1 VWGTAEKCHD
11 PYLRCALYGAAQTA
25 LGVTGC
31 CVLSHSPQGCYQ
43 LVDAAFGWQDADY
56 TETLTLCTKLCEDE
70 IVHGGEE
77 TLARTI
83 LEARS
88 LDVPI
93 LFVVTA
99 CGPEIV
105 GDDVVAVCEE
115 MHSQVD
121 FQIVPILCAGFRGD
135 QNRGIDIALDA
146 LLKHLVT
153 GDGESG
159 AVGDRSQP
167 GQHVSRN
174 TFHATRFTHHVSR
187 SVCLIA
193 PHANANP
200 TWMGDLA
207 WVKEVLAHM
216 GAQVVATLTHDTT
229 LREFQ
234 QVPLAEACI
243 VLSHDAG
250 QKAAETLAER
260 YGFEQ
265 WCRGLPLPIG
275 FTNAR
280 TWLTQLGH
288 RLGAEE
294 EAGRLIAQG
303 EALVVEACRRKG
315 LEQSAMHRAPAAIV
329 ADATVGIPLVRFITE
344 DLEMVPTLVCLRSGQ
359 AGASE
364 MLERELADLG
374 LHVKVV
380 YNTDVYR
387 AKMALGQARPEM
399 VLGSNIERH
408 AVEELGIPFV
418 FRLVN
423 PISRFRMVDR
433 AYFGYVGMLN
443 LIESIQNDWWD
454 RYRSKQRR
462 YKARW

>member
-43 LVDAAFGWQDADY
+43 LVDTAFGWQDADY

-83 LEARS
+83 LEARE
-88 LDVPI
+88 LNAPI

-105 GDDVVAVCEE
+105 GDDIVAVCEE
-115 MHSQVD
+115 MRSQVD

-135 QNRGIDIALDA
+135 QNRGIDIALETM
-146 LLKHLVT
+146 LKHLV
-153 GDGESG
+153 SG
-159 AVGDRSQP
+159 SVGDRPQP
-167 GQHVSRN
+167 GGQ
-174 TFHATRFTHHVSR
+174 HATRNTQHVPR
-187 SVCLIA
+187 TVCLIA

-216 GAQVVATLTHDTT
+216 GAQVIATLTHDTA
-229 LREFQ
+229 LSEFQ
-234 QVPLAEACI
+234 NVPLAEACL

-260 YGFEQ
+260 YGIEQ
-265 WCRGLPLPIG
+265 WCAGLPLPIG
-275 FTNAR
+275 FTNTR
-280 TWLTQLGH
+280 NWLAQLGH

-294 EAGRLIAQG
+294 EADRLIVQG
-303 EALVVEACRRKG
+303 ETLVVEACRRKG

-359 AGASE
+359 AGAGE

-374 LHVKVV
+374 LNVKVV

-387 AKMALGQARPEM
+387 AKMALGEARPEM

-454 RYRSKQRR
+454 RYRSRQRR